1 MTSFFGELKARNLL
15 LTNWNHQTDKKQ
27 VYPVEEK
34 SGEATFFVRNN
45 VELFF
50 CNKRDKGS
58 ENVDYVI
65 EMLGIRKE
73 FSGFVA
79 NDNITLQLKQG
90 EIHALLGENGAG
102 KSTLMNVLFGL
113 YEPDGGEIRVRGQK
127 EVINNPN
134 KANELGIGM
143 VHQHFMLVDKFTV
156 AENIILGKEPNK
168 LGVIEKKK
176 AIEEIQEI
184 SDRYG
189 LRVDPNAVIRDISIG
204 MQQRVEILKT
214 LYRGA
219 DILIFDEPTAV
230 LTPQEINELIQIMR
244 ALIKE
249 GKSII
254 LITHKLKEIMDVCDR
269 VTVIRRGKG
278 MGTVNVSGTNPQ
290 ELANMMVG
298 REVVFTTEKKPA
310 SPGKNVLEI
319 KDLIVKESRGV
330 ESVRG
335 LNLTVRAGEIVGIA
349 GVDGNGQSEL
359 IQAISGLTK
368 VTNGTIRLNGEPIE
382 NRKPRKITETGLGHI
397 PEDRHKHGL
406 VLEMTVGENIALQ
419 TYYKKPISSKGF
431 LNHKVMYEFAREL
444 IDEFDVRT
452 SSEYVPAKALS
463 GGNQQ
468 KAIIA
473 REISR
478 DPDFLIAAQPTR
490 GLDVGAIEF
499 IHRRL
504 IEQRDRGKAVLLMSF
519 ELDEIMNVSDRIAVI
534 YEGKIV
540 AIVKPEE
547 TTEQELGLLMAG
559 SRKEQVETEE
569 KVHE

>member
-1 MTSFFGELKARNLL
+1 M
-15 LTNWNHQTDKKQ
+15 
-27 VYPVEEK
+27 
-34 SGEATFFVRNN
+34 
-45 VELFF
+45 
-50 CNKRDKGS
+50 
-58 ENVDYVI
+58 DYVI

-127 EVINNPN
+127 EDIHSPN
-134 KANELGIGM
+134 KANDLGIGM

-156 AENIILGKEPNK
+156 AENIILGKEPSK
-168 LGVIEKKK
+168 FGVIEKKK
-176 AIEEIQEI
+176 AIQEIQEI

-189 LRVDPNAVIRDISIG
+189 LRVDPNALIRDISIG

-230 LTPQEINELIQIMR
+230 LTPQEIKELIQIMR
-244 ALIKE
+244 SLIKE

-278 MGTVNVSGTNPQ
+278 IGTVDVSETNPQ

-298 REVVFTTEKKPA
+298 REVVFKTEKTPA
-310 SPGKNVLEI
+310 HPGEDVLVI

-335 LNLTVRAGEIVGIA
+335 LNLSVRAGEIVGIA

-368 VTNGTIRLNGEPIE
+368 VTNGTITLNGQRIE
-382 NRKPRKITETGLGHI
+382 NKKPRKITESGLGHI

-406 VLEMTVGENIALQ
+406 VLEMTIGENIALQ
-419 TYYKKPISSKGF
+419 TYYKKPISNKGF
-431 LNHKVMYEFAREL
+431 LNHKEMYQFARNL
-444 IDEFDVRT
+444 IEEFDVRT
-452 SSEYVPAKALS
+452 SSEYVSAKSLS

-473 REISR
+473 RELSR

-504 IEQRDRGKAVLLMSF
+504 IEQRDKGKAVLLMSF

-559 SRKEQVETEE
+559 SKKAETGEAI
-569 KVHE
+569 HG